1 MNKRIVV
8 SATFVIIVIIVIV
21 SFTSYQANLMDM
33 QDKAMEQFIKSQQK
47 GQLEFEI
54 WFAYTR
60 FRERSCNNS

>member
-8 SATFVIIVIIVIV
+8 SAAFVVIVIIVIV

-33 QDKAMEQFIKSQQK
+33 QDKAMEQFHQIPTKDTI
-47 GQLEFEI
+47 GVEI

-60 FRERSCNNS
+60 FRERSCDNS